1 MSYYNGQVLE
11 IQLEVYKNYRA
22 LIHCSTGAVPAP
34 GQYLL
39 AHNPKDY
46 RAPIALPIFPA
57 TAVPRGM
64 KNDITSFLTAPP
76 IPEAWP
82 PGTNLI
88 LQGPYGHGFTVPQ
101 HIQKLALIALGK
113 TASRLFPIA
122 DLAMQSGAEVALFCD
137 EILPYLP
144 SVIEANP
151 LSALAVGLTWADF
164 IAIDSPKEMIPGL
177 RSSLRHGEDTELHC
191 PAQILVHTSMPCGGS
206 GECAV
211 CAIPVKGRWKF
222 TCKDGPVF
230 NLRDLDW

>member
-34 GQYLL
+34 GQYL
-39 AHNPKDY
+39 
-46 RAPIALPIFPA
+46 ALPIFPA

-122 DLAMQSGAEVALFCD
+122 DLAMQSHLAL
-137 EILPYLP
+137 
-144 SVIEANP
+144 
-151 LSALAVGLTWADF
+151 W
-164 IAIDSPKEMIPGL
+164 
-177 RSSLRHGEDTELHC
+177 R
-191 PAQILVHTSMPCGGS
+191 LV
-206 GECAV
+206 
-211 CAIPVKGRWKF
+211 
-222 TCKDGPVF
+222 
-230 NLRDLDW
+230 